1 MLLRARMIE
10 SKSNISSTYIPY
22 IIYLTIVICKGIYQQ
37 GIFINMIY
45 GLLVLECGVVL
56 LLPCYLKDSINFLC
70 KLNGQ

>member
-37 GIFINMIY
+37 GIFINTIY
-45 GLLVLECGVVL
+45 GLLVLQCGFVFL
-56 LLPCYLKDSINFLC
+56 LSFHLKNSIDFLC